1 MLILATVWLQE
12 VFQQVLEETF
22 QLELP
27 RLAKSR
33 TASSATTTIL
43 FALLALV
50 ASIYSIMSVCYPHKL
65 PQVWELI

>member
-12 VFQQVLEETF
+12 VFQQVLEETLS
-22 QLELP
+22 QGLL
-27 RLAKSR
+27 RLAKSL

-50 ASIYSIMSVCYPHKL
+50 VSIYSIMSVCYPRKL
-65 PQVWELI
+65 PQVWELT